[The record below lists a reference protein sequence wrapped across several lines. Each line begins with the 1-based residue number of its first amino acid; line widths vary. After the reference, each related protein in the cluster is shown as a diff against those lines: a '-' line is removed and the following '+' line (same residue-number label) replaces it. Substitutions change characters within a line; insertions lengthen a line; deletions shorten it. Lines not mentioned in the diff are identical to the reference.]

1 MLETHII
8 TWIKIVFYYVIFWI
22 IFKYTIYEYYYKCYD
37 SIPSIEDC
45 IYNND
50 YDASDFTFLIRVNFD
65 EIR

>member
-22 IFKYTIYEYYYKCYD
+22 LFKYTIYEYYYKCY
-37 SIPSIEDC
+37 
-45 IYNND
+45 
-50 YDASDFTFLIRVNFD
+50 YDASDFTFSIRVNFD

>member
-8 TWIKIVFYYVIFWI
+8 TWIKIVFYYVTFWI
-22 IFKYTIYEYYYKCYD
+22 LFKYTVYEYYYKWYR
-37 SIPSIEDC
+37 
-45 IYNND
+45 YNNED